1 MRLGVDFGTT
11 HTVVALVDRGNY
23 PVVSFE
29 GSDSFPSVVAA
40 NGRGEVRFGTDAL
53 EARLEPGWELLRSFK
68 RLLSEA
74 GPLTRVELAGRP
86 YLLTDL
92 FVNFLARL
100 RQELVEKSN
109 AGIGPREPLEVAIG
123 VPANASSAQ
132 RFLTLDAFQRVG
144 FRVTAFLNEP
154 SAAGIEYAHRYRST
168 ITTHREYVAIYDLGG
183 GTFDASL
190 LKMTGKASEVVTSEG
205 IQRLGG
211 DDFDEVILK
220 TALGKIGS
228 PVPDAA
234 TRSLLLE
241 ECTRQKEA
249 INPNTRRLV
258 LDFSPIGAGPV
269 SIPIEEI
276 YVACHPLVE
285 RTLEAMGPVFLDPQ
299 RPGDETVDWAEL
311 AGIYIVG
318 GAGAFPLI
326 PRSLREKYGERRVKR
341 SPHPFAATAIGL
353 AILLDQEAG
362 YTVTDRLNRTFG
374 VFRELASGEGVTF
387 DPIFGNDTTL
397 PAPGE
402 PPLMNTRRYC
412 AVHNVGH
419 FRFVEC
425 SRVSK
430 GRPEGDIAPWDTI
443 RFPFDPQLRGLKS
456 LKKVSVVRMP
466 GVGREVEERY
476 SCAADGIVEVT
487 LTDLSDGFSKTY
499 RLGRATVPA
508 D

>member
-1 MRLGVDFGTT
+1 MRLGIDFGTT

-23 PVVSFE
+23 PVVSFD
-29 GSDSFPSVVAA
+29 GADSFPSVVAA
-40 NGRGEVRFGTDAL
+40 NARGDVRFGTDAL
-53 EARLEPGWELLRSFK
+53 EVRQKPGWELLRSFK
-68 RLLSEA
+68 RLLSDA

-100 RQELVEKSN
+100 REEVVERSN

-144 FRVTAFLNEP
+144 FKVTAFLNEP
-154 SAAGIEYAHRYRST
+154 SAAGLEYAHRYRST
-168 ITTHREYVAIYDLGG
+168 ITSHREYVAIYDLGG

-205 IQRLGG
+205 VQRLGG
-211 DDFDEVILK
+211 DDFDEAILRA
-220 TALGKIGS
+220 ALGKIGNPS
-228 PVPDAA
+228 LDAGRRA
-234 TRSLLLE
+234 LLLE

-258 LDFSPIGAGPV
+258 LDGSSIGAGPV

-276 YVACHPLVE
+276 YAACHSLVE
-285 RTLEAMGPVFLDPQ
+285 RTLAAMGPVFVDPQ
-299 RPGDETVDWAEL
+299 RPGDEAVDWAEL

-326 PRSLREKYGERRVKR
+326 PRLLREKWGERRVKR

-362 YTVTDRLNRTFG
+362 YSVTDRLNRTFG
-374 VFRELASGEGVTF
+374 VFRELSSGAGVSF
-387 DPIFGNDTTL
+387 DPIFGNDTRL

-402 PPLMNTRRYC
+402 PPLTTARRYR

-425 SRVSK
+425 SRVSQ

-443 RFPFDPQLRGLKS
+443 RFPFDPGLRGLKS
-456 LKKVSVVRMP
+456 LKKVTIVRMP
-466 GVGREVEERY
+466 GDGREVEEKF

-487 LTDLSDGFSKTY
+487 LTDLADGFSKTY
-499 RLGRATVPA
+499 RLGRPTASSE
-508 D
+508 